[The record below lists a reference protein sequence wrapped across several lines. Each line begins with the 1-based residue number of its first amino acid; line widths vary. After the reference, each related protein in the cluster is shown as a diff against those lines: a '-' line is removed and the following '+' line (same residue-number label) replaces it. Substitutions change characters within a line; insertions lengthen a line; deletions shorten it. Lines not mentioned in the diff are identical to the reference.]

1 MCVPYVGLAMVWL
14 VAHKYPK
21 PTLTFNNWN
30 NPSLFELL
38 TFKGFIIESML
49 EVLATADDLDHTD
62 IAQQQADT
70 EPKEQTKNAA
80 NFVFLLHRQE
90 STHYASP
97 PPPHAACYNRSLA
110 AAAIIIMVHMAIIT
124 FALRRTGLQMRKKTM
139 KNAHVF

>member
-1 MCVPYVGLAMVWL
+1 
-14 VAHKYPK
+14 
-21 PTLTFNNWN
+21 
-30 NPSLFELL
+30 
-38 TFKGFIIESML
+38 ML

-62 IAQQQADT
+62 IAQQQSDT
-70 EPKEQTKNAA
+70 ESKEQTKNAA

-124 FALRRTGLQMRKKTM
+124 FALRRTGLQVKKDNDEERACILRISSNRRPNC
-139 KNAHVF
+139 KGLGLIFLFF